1 MRSQA
6 SFLIRSLTP
15 LWPRCY
21 RGTVHTPPGS
31 TRPNRLIHETSPY
44 LLQHASNPVDWYPWG
59 PEALEAS
66 KAQNRPILLSVGY
79 SACHWCHVME
89 RESFENE
96 AIASLMNRYFVCI
109 KVDREER
116 PDLDEIYMQ
125 ATVTLNHGQGG
136 WPMTVFLTPDQE
148 PFFAGTYFPPDDRW
162 GRPGFPSL
170 LKKIA
175 DAWEQ
180 DAAGLTSQARQLT
193 ERLKNELKAVS
204 PVSVSVSVLDE
215 AVTQFRESFD
225 ERHGGFGSAPKFPP
239 AAGLSLLLRCY
250 RRTGESRTL
259 QMVTRTLDAMAAG
272 GIYDHIGGG
281 FARYSTDE
289 RWLVP
294 HFEKMLYDN
303 ALLARTY
310 LEAYQVTKQTSYRQ
324 VTTDVLDYILRE
336 MTDPAGGFH
345 SATDADSEGVEGKFF
360 VWTPAEIQAVLQNA
374 EDTRRFCACY
384 DITDQGNWEHRNIP
398 NRLRPIE
405 AVVKELNLTIDELY
419 ETIHRVRPLLYR
431 ARQERVPP
439 GLDDKIITAWNGMM
453 ISAMAEAGRVLEISR
468 YIDGAMKAA
477 DFLLLVHR
485 TPEGTLLRTSRQGR
499 AHLDGVLEDYA
510 YLAEGLIDLYE
521 ACGQE
526 RYLIAALQFG
536 ERMVDSFRDEEQ
548 GGFYTTAKT
557 HEKLIIRAREGADG
571 ATPSGNAVAVSALAR
586 LSFHYGRQDLRE
598 AAIGGVRAYGRQMA
612 RYPRA
617 FAKSLA
623 VMDLLAEGPIE
634 LAFIGAAND
643 PGLEALQLTV
653 REVFL
658 PHRVI
663 ASSDGTGTPSGH
675 PLLADKRLV
684 EGKAALYICRNFSC
698 QRPLTDPEEVTEA
711 LLLESRRTD
720 QTTQQT
726 LLQGAALLGSASPEG
741 TARYAARIVSQSRH
755 DGRMEHGYGRFGNRG
770 WTTSRL
776 GFGTYR
782 VDTRDP
788 EHRDALKKALREGVN
803 LIDTSTNY
811 MDGDSERLVGSVL
824 GELFKSGE
832 LTREEVIV
840 VSKIGYVQGQNL
852 KQAEVREQAGRPYP
866 DMVKYGEG
874 IWHCIHP
881 EYLADQLTLSLDRLG
896 LATLD
901 VCLLHNP
908 EYFLSEAAHHDGG
921 DLAVTRDAF
930 YRRIEQAFM
939 FFESQ
944 VAAGRVRYYGVSSNT
959 VTADPSDAAATSLSR
974 MCDAARAA
982 AAAQAM
988 DGHHFAVLQCPM
1000 NLYEAGALVTPNTG
1014 VDQQETVLE
1023 VAQRE
1028 GIAVLVN
1035 RPLNAM
1041 PTKTSGVLRLADF
1054 PLEGDPVDFDR
1065 QCRTVAELEEEYRKA
1080 IAPALQQSGQ
1090 GMAPADYFNWAVE
1103 LARVR
1108 PQIQGLEHWEQIEH
1122 QMIAPHVNQVI
1133 QAISRHLTGTAAE
1146 QWEAWRDRYV
1156 PQLLTLLRGL
1166 RREATEHSRAKNA
1179 SVSAALDPL
1188 LPEARRRESLS
1199 RKALWVLA
1207 STPGVTSVLN
1217 GMRSRDYVE
1226 DSLAILRWEPVPAVK
1241 QLYEGVRP
1249 R

>member
-1 MRSQA
+1 MQ
-6 SFLIRSLTP
+6 TP
-15 LWPRCY
+15 
-21 RGTVHTPPGS
+21 TES
-31 TRPNRLIHETSPY
+31 ARPNRLIHETSPY
-44 LLQHASNPVDWYPWG
+44 LLQHAANPVDWYPWG
-59 PEALEAS
+59 PEALQAA

-89 RESFENE
+89 RESFENV
-96 AIASLMNRYFVCI
+96 AIASIMNRHFVCI

-162 GRPGFPSL
+162 GRPGFPGL

-175 DAWEQ
+175 EAWEK
-180 DAAGLTSQARQLT
+180 DPASLTNQARHLT

-215 AVTQFRESFD
+215 AVTQFLADFD

-239 AAGLSLLLRCY
+239 SAGLSLLLRCY
-250 RRTGESRTL
+250 RRTGEHRTL
-259 QMVTRTLDAMAAG
+259 QMVTRTLDAMADG

-281 FARYSTDE
+281 FSRYSTDD

-303 ALLARTY
+303 ALLAKTY
-310 LEAYQVTKQTSYRQ
+310 LEAYQVTKQASYRQ

-336 MTDPAGGFH
+336 MTDPTGGFY
-345 SATDADSEGVEGKFF
+345 SATDADSEGIEGKFF
-360 VWTPAEIQAVLQNA
+360 VWTPTEIQAVLKNA

-384 DITDQGNWEHRNIP
+384 DITDEGNWEHRSIP

-405 AVVKELNLTIDELY
+405 AVAKELNLTIDELH

-453 ISAMAEAGRVLEISR
+453 ISAMAEAGRVLGASR

-485 TPEGTLLRTSRQGR
+485 PSVGTLLRTSRKGR

-526 RYLIAALQFG
+526 RYLTAALQLG
-536 ERMVDSFRDEEQ
+536 ERIMGSFMDEDQ
-548 GGFYTTAKT
+548 GGFYTTGKT
-557 HEKLIIRAREGADG
+557 HEALIIRAREGADG

-586 LSFHYGRQDLRE
+586 LSFHYDRHDLRE
-598 AAIGGVRAYGRQMA
+598 AAVGGIRAFGRQMA

-617 FAKSLA
+617 FAKTLS
-623 VMDLLAEGPIE
+623 VVDLLAEGPIE
-634 LAFIGAAND
+634 LALVGAPNAS
-643 PGLEALQLTV
+643 GLEALQRAV

-658 PHRVI
+658 PHRVM
-663 ASSDGTGTPSGH
+663 ASGDGTGTSSSH
-675 PLLADKRLV
+675 LLLAGKGLV

-698 QRPLTDPEEVTEA
+698 QRPLTDPREVTEA
-711 LLLESRRTD
+711 LLSASRRID
-720 QTTQQT
+720 QPPQPT
-726 LLQGAALLGSASPEG
+726 LLQGATFHGSASPEG

-755 DGRMEHGYGRFGNRG
+755 EGHMEHGYGRFSKSGL
-770 WTTSRL
+770 TTSRL

-782 VDTRDP
+782 VDTREP
-788 EHRDALKKALREGVN
+788 EHREALKKALRGGVN

-824 GELFKSGE
+824 GELIKSGE

-840 VSKIGYVQGQNL
+840 VSKIGYVQAQNL
-852 KQAEVREQAGRPYP
+852 KQAEAREQAGRPYP
-866 DMVKYGEG
+866 DMIKYGEG

-881 EYLADQLTLSLDRLG
+881 EFLADQLTLSLDRLG
-896 LATLD
+896 LAALD

-908 EYFLSEAAHHDGG
+908 EYFLSEAAHHTGQ
-921 DLAVTRDAF
+921 DLTVVRDAF
-930 YRRIEQAFM
+930 YRRMEQAFT

-944 VAAGRVRYYGVSSNT
+944 VAAGRISNYGVSSNT
-959 VTADPSDAAATSLSR
+959 VTADPSDAEATSLSR
-974 MCDAARAA
+974 MCDAAKAA
-982 AAAQAM
+982 ATSQGL
-988 DGHHFAVLQCPM
+988 DRHHFAVLQCPM
-1000 NLYEAGALVTPNTG
+1000 NLYETGAMVTPNTG
-1014 VDQQETVLE
+1014 TDQRETVLE
-1023 VAQRE
+1023 MAQRE

-1041 PTKTSGVLRLADF
+1041 PTKKSGVLRLADF
-1054 PLEGDPVDFDR
+1054 PIEGEPMDFER
-1065 QCRTVAELEEEYRKA
+1065 QCQTVAALEEEYRKS
-1080 IAPALQQSGQ
+1080 IAPLLQPSDQ
-1090 GMAPADYFNWAVE
+1090 GMAPADFFTWAVE
-1103 LARVR
+1103 LTRVR

-1122 QMIAPHVNQVI
+1122 QMIAPHFNQVMKVL
-1133 QAISRHLTGTAAE
+1133 SRNLAGTDAE
-1146 QWEAWRDRYV
+1146 QWEAWRDRYA
-1156 PQLLTLLRGL
+1156 PQLLTLLGGL
-1166 RREATEHSRAKNA
+1166 RREATERSRARTA
-1179 SVSAALDPL
+1179 SISAALDPL
-1188 LPEARRRESLS
+1188 LPEARHKESLS

-1207 STPGVTSVLN
+1207 STMGVTSVLN

-1226 DSLAILRWEPVPAVK
+1226 DSLAILKWESISSVRP
-1241 QLYEGVRP
+1241 LYEAVRS

>member
-1 MRSQA
+1 
-6 SFLIRSLTP
+6 
-15 LWPRCY
+15 
-21 RGTVHTPPGS
+21 
-31 TRPNRLIHETSPY
+31 
-44 LLQHASNPVDWYPWG
+44 
-59 PEALEAS
+59 
-66 KAQNRPILLSVGY
+66 
-79 SACHWCHVME
+79 
-89 RESFENE
+89 
-96 AIASLMNRYFVCI
+96 
-109 KVDREER
+109 
-116 PDLDEIYMQ
+116 
-125 ATVTLNHGQGG
+125 
-136 WPMTVFLTPDQE
+136 
-148 PFFAGTYFPPDDRW
+148 
-162 GRPGFPSL
+162 
-170 LKKIA
+170 
-175 DAWEQ
+175 
-180 DAAGLTSQARQLT
+180 
-193 ERLKNELKAVS
+193 
-204 PVSVSVSVLDE
+204 
-215 AVTQFRESFD
+215 
-225 ERHGGFGSAPKFPP
+225 
-239 AAGLSLLLRCY
+239 
-250 RRTGESRTL
+250 
-259 QMVTRTLDAMAAG
+259 MVTRTLDAMAAG

-310 LEAYQVTKQTSYRQ
+310 LEAYQVTKQISYRQ
-324 VTTDVLDYILRE
+324 VTTEVLEYILRE
-336 MTDPAGGFH
+336 MTDPAGGFY

-384 DITDQGNWEHRNIP
+384 DITDQGNWEHRSIP

-405 AVVKELNLTIDELY
+405 AVAKELNLTSDGLH
-419 ETIHRVRPLLYR
+419 ETIQRVRPLLYR
-431 ARQERVPP
+431 ARQARVPP

-453 ISAMAEAGRVLEISR
+453 ISAMAEAGRVLGVSR
-468 YIDGAMKAA
+468 YIDGAMRAA
-477 DFLLLVHR
+477 DFLLLVHQ
-485 TPEGTLLRTSRQGR
+485 TSGGTLLRTSRQGR

-510 YLAEGLIDLYE
+510 YLAEGLIELYE

-526 RYLIAALQFG
+526 RYLTAALQLG
-536 ERMVDSFRDEEQ
+536 ERMVVSFRDEEQ

-557 HEKLIIRAREGADG
+557 HEALIIRAREGADG

-586 LSFHYGRQDLRE
+586 LSFHYDRQDLRD
-598 AAIGGVRAYGRQMA
+598 AAIGGIRAYGRQMA

-617 FAKSLA
+617 FAKTLA
-623 VMDLLAEGPIE
+623 VVDLLAEGPIE
-634 LAFIGAAND
+634 LAFVGAPND
-643 PGLEALQLTV
+643 PELQALQIAV

-663 ASSDGTGTPSGH
+663 ASSEGTGMRSGH
-675 PLLADKRLV
+675 PLLAGKGLV

-698 QRPLTDPEEVTEA
+698 QHPLTDPLEVTEA
-711 LLLESRRTD
+711 LLSASRRTD
-720 QTTQQT
+720 QTPQQT
-726 LLQGAALLGSASPEG
+726 LLQGTALSGSASPEG

-755 DGRMEHGYGRFGNRG
+755 DGHMERGYGRFGNSG
-770 WTTSRL
+770 LTTSRL

-782 VDTRDP
+782 VDTREP

-824 GELFKSGE
+824 RELIKSGE

-840 VSKIGYVQGQNL
+840 VSKIGYVQGHNL
-852 KQAEVREQAGRPYP
+852 KKAEAREQAGRPYP

-908 EYFLSEAAHHDGG
+908 EYFLSEAAHHAGG
-921 DLAVTRDAF
+921 ALEAFRDAF
-930 YRRIEQAFM
+930 YRRIEQAFT

-944 VAAGRVRYYGVSSNT
+944 VAAGRIHSYGVSSNT
-959 VTADPSDAAATSLSR
+959 VTAGPSDAEATSLSR

-982 AAAQAM
+982 AASH
-988 DGHHFAVLQCPM
+988 GLGRHHFAVLQFPM
-1000 NLYEAGALVTPNTG
+1000 NLYETGALVTPNTG
-1014 VDQQETVLE
+1014 ADQHETVLA

-1041 PTKTSGVLRLADF
+1041 PTKKSGVLRLADF
-1054 PLEGDPVDFDR
+1054 PLEGDPVDFER
-1065 QCRTVAELEEEYRKA
+1065 QCQTVAALEDEYRKT
-1080 IAPALQQSGQ
+1080 IAPALQHSGQ
-1090 GMAPADYFNWAVE
+1090 GMAPTEFFTWAVE
-1103 LARVR
+1103 LPRVR

-1122 QMIAPHVNQVI
+1122 QMIAPHINQVM
-1133 QAISRHLTGTAAE
+1133 QALSRHLTGTAAE

-1156 PQLLTLLRGL
+1156 PQLLNLLRGL
-1166 RREATEHSRAKNA
+1166 RREATERSQAKTA

-1188 LPEARRRESLS
+1188 LPEVRRKESLS

-1207 STPGVTSVLN
+1207 STQGVTSVLN

-1226 DSLAILRWEPVPAVK
+1226 NSLAILRWEPLSTVEP
-1241 QLYEGVRP
+1241 LYEVVRP

>member
-1 MRSQA
+1 MMHHSPDATRS
-6 SFLIRSLTP
+6 
-15 LWPRCY
+15 
-21 RGTVHTPPGS
+21 
-31 TRPNRLIHETSPY
+31 NRLIHETSPY

-59 PEALEAS
+59 PEALQAA
-66 KAQNRPILLSVGY
+66 KAQNRPILLSIGY

-89 RESFENE
+89 RESFENK
-96 AIASLMNRYFVCI
+96 AIASVMNQHFVCI

-125 ATVTLNHGQGG
+125 ATITLNQGQGG

-175 DAWEQ
+175 EAWAT
-180 DAAGLTSQARQLT
+180 DAAALTSQARQLT
-193 ERLKNELKAVS
+193 ERLKNELKTVF
-204 PVSVSVSVLDE
+204 PVSVRTSVLDE
-215 AVTQFRESFD
+215 AVIQFRENFD

-239 AAGLSLLLRCY
+239 SAGLSLLLCCY
-250 RRTGESRTL
+250 HRTGESRTL

-310 LEAYQVTKQTSYRQ
+310 LEAYQVTKQASYRQ
-324 VTTDVLDYILRE
+324 VTMEILDYILRE
-336 MTDPAGGFH
+336 MTDPAGGFY

-360 VWTPAEIQAVLQNA
+360 VWTPAEVQAVLHNA

-384 DITDQGNWEHRNIP
+384 DITEQGNWEHRSIP

-405 AVVKELNLTIDELY
+405 AVLKELNLPFDELY
-419 ETIHRVRPLLYR
+419 ETISRVRPLLYR
-431 ARQERVPP
+431 ARQARVPP

-453 ISAMAEAGRVLEISR
+453 ISAMAEAGRVLGVSR
-468 YIDGAMKAA
+468 YQDGAMKAA

-485 TPEGTLLRTSRQGR
+485 TAEGTLLRTSRQGR

-521 ACGQE
+521 ASGHE
-526 RYLIAALQFG
+526 RYLTAALQFG
-536 ERMVDSFRDEEQ
+536 EKMVDSFQDKDQ
-548 GGFYTTAKT
+548 GGFYTTATT
-557 HEKLIIRAREGADG
+557 HEALIIRAREGADG
-571 ATPSGNAVAVSALAR
+571 ATPSGNAVTVSALAR
-586 LSFHYGRQDLRE
+586 LSFHYDRQDLRE
-598 AAIGGVRAYGRQMA
+598 AAIGGIRAYGRQIA

-623 VMDLLAEGPIE
+623 VVDLLAQGPIE
-634 LAFIGAAND
+634 LAFIGAPND
-643 PGLEALQLTV
+643 PGVEALQRAV
-653 REVFL
+653 REVFV

-663 ASSDGTGTPSGH
+663 ASSDGTGSHSGH
-675 PLLADKRLV
+675 PLLAGKGLV
-684 EGKAALYICRNFSC
+684 KGKAALYICRNFSC
-698 QRPLTDPEEVTEA
+698 QRPLTDPQEVAEA
-711 LLLESRRTD
+711 LRSASQRTG
-720 QTTQQT
+720 QPTQQT
-726 LLQGAALLGSASPEG
+726 LLQGTALPGSASPEG

-755 DGRMEHGYGRFGNRG
+755 DGRMDHGYVRFGHSG
-770 WTTSRL
+770 LTTSRL

-782 VDTRDP
+782 VDTREP
-788 EHRDALKKALREGVN
+788 EHREALKKALREGVN
-803 LIDTSTNY
+803 LIDTSTTY

-824 GELFKSGE
+824 RELITGGE
-832 LTREEVIV
+832 LTRDEVIV
-840 VSKIGYVQGQNL
+840 VSKIGYVQGENL
-852 KQAEVREQAGRPYP
+852 KQAEAREEAGRPYP

-874 IWHCIHP
+874 LWHCIHP
-881 EYLADQLTLSLDRLG
+881 EYLADQLTQSLDRLG

-908 EYFLSEAAHHDGG
+908 EYFLSEAAHHAGG
-921 DLAVTRDAF
+921 ELAVTRAAF
-930 YRRIEQAFM
+930 YRRIEQAFT

-944 VAAGRVRYYGVSSNT
+944 AASGRIRSYGVSSNT
-959 VTADPSDAAATSLSR
+959 VTADPSDAEATSLAR
-974 MCDAARAA
+974 LCDVARAV
-982 AAAQAM
+982 AAAQGM
-988 DGHHFAVLQCPM
+988 DRHHFAVLQCPM

-1028 GIAVLVN
+1028 EVAVLVN

-1041 PTKTSGVLRLADF
+1041 PSKTSGVVRLADCA
-1054 PLEGDPVDFDR
+1054 LEGDPVDFDR
-1065 QCRTVAELEEEYRKA
+1065 QCRTVAALEAEYRSA

-1090 GMAPADYFNWAVE
+1090 GMAPADFFNWASE
-1103 LARVR
+1103 LPRVR
-1108 PQIQGLEHWEQIEH
+1108 SQIQGLEHWEQIEH
-1122 QMIAPHVNQVI
+1122 QMIAPHVNQVM
-1133 QAISRHLTGTAAE
+1133 QALSRHLTGTAAE
-1146 QWEAWRDRYV
+1146 QWEAWRERYV
-1156 PQLLTLLRGL
+1156 PQLLTLLGGL
-1166 RREATEHSRAKNA
+1166 RREATERSRINNA
-1179 SVSAALDPL
+1179 AVSAILDPL
-1188 LPEARRRESLS
+1188 LPEARRNESLS

-1207 STPGVTSVLN
+1207 STPGVTAVLN
-1217 GMRSRDYVE
+1217 GMRTRDYVK
-1226 DSLAILRWEPVPAVK
+1226 DSLAILGWASAPT
-1241 QLYEGVRP
+1241 VRP
-1249 R
+1249 LYDAVRSR